1 MARET
6 AANLTLEN
14 SEMTSV
20 KLTNGETIENVVE
33 VQFSLIDKTNA
44 DNLRITGVRLLQL
57 DVTDR
62 ATRFGIDDLI
72 KFYDGKIDHI
82 YVWHRSNGQ
91 LCHTMVYGNET
102 SLFDNQLL
110 EIEKELQIAYDEA
123 YPADSTAKTP
133 ETLVLTDE
141 DATELYYAFRNR
153 GHSPTLVKVAEFLKA
168 NDKRKGRE
176 HKDEWYNA
184 EDLTIR

>member
-1 MARET
+1 M
-6 AANLTLEN
+6 
-14 SEMTSV
+14 SKHTSV

-82 YVWHRSNGQ
+82 YVWHRSNGT
-91 LCHTMVYGNET
+91 LCHTKVYGEET
-102 SLFDNQLL
+102 DVFDSQLIEIAK
-110 EIEKELQIAYDEA
+110 EIEIAYPVDPIVE
-123 YPADSTAKTP
+123 PA
-133 ETLVLTDE
+133 TLELTDE

-153 GHSPTLVKVAEFLKA
+153 GYSPTLVKVAEFLKA

>member
-1 MARET
+1 
-6 AANLTLEN
+6 
-14 SEMTSV
+14 MTSV

-44 DNLRITGVRLLQL
+44 DNLRIAGVRLLQL

-72 KFYDGKIDHI
+72 KFYDGKIDHV
-82 YVWHRSNGQ
+82 YVWHRSNGT
-91 LCHTMVYGNET
+91 LCHTKVYGDET
-102 SLFDNQLL
+102 DVFDAQLL
-110 EIEKELQIAYDEA
+110 EIAKEIEIV
-123 YPADSTAKTP
+123 YPADPIVEPATI
-133 ETLVLTDE
+133 ELTDE

-153 GHSPTLVKVAEFLKA
+153 GYSPTLVKVAEFLKA
-168 NDKRKGRE
+168 NDKRRGRE

-184 EDLTIR
+184 EDLTSR

>member
-1 MARET
+1 
-6 AANLTLEN
+6 
-14 SEMTSV
+14 MTSV

-82 YVWHRSNGQ
+82 YVWHRSNGT
-91 LCHTMVYGNET
+91 LYHTKVYGDET
-102 SLFDNQLL
+102 DVFDSQLI
-110 EIEKELQIAYDEA
+110 EIAKEIAIA
-123 YPADSTAKTP
+123 YPADPIVEPA
-133 ETLVLTDE
+133 TLELTDE
-141 DATELYYAFRNR
+141 DATELFYAFRNR
-153 GHSPTLVKVAEFLKA
+153 GHSSTRVKVAEFLKQSDLR
-168 NDKRKGRE
+168 NGRE
-176 HKDEWYNA
+176 SRDCDWYNG
-184 EDLTIR
+184 DLESN